1 MNKNYSLNDT
11 QRKSFK
17 CKEMNDEC
25 TKQAE
30 IFFVRFKKQINK
42 LKIGMHSI
50 HVHFHTGQA

>member
-1 MNKNYSLNDT
+1 
-11 QRKSFK
+11 
-17 CKEMNDEC
+17 MNDEC